1 MKRTELYK
9 ALNDKK
15 VACMEKTKLFKEVGI
30 FKSGRMCFTVTHFE
44 PLKRM
49 EYAETTY
56 YLHKGDVIED
66 KGEYILIRGT
76 GDKYIR
82 IYHD

>member
-1 MKRTELYK
+1 
-9 ALNDKK
+9 
-15 VACMEKTKLFKEVGI
+15 
-30 FKSGRMCFTVTHFE
+30 MCFTVTHFE

-49 EYAETTY
+49 EYAATTY
-56 YLHKGDVIED
+56 YLHNIED
-66 KGEYILIRGT
+66 KGEYILIRGN

>member
-1 MKRTELYK
+1 MYK
-9 ALNDKK
+9 ALNGKR
-15 VACMEKTKLFKEVGI
+15 VACMSKTQLFKEVGI
-30 FKSGRMCFTVTHFE
+30 FQSGRMCFTVTHFE
-44 PLKRM
+44 PL
-49 EYAETTY
+49 EYAATTY

-66 KGEYILIRGT
+66 KSEYILIRGN